1 MPGSVVSVGNSFA
14 TELSSRVWFDV
25 TDRVSLMAGLSF
37 LHTRPELTL
46 SDGTRRPWSA
56 DQLRLQTGIAFT
68 ILKPRH

>member
-56 DQLRLQTGIAFT
+56 DKLRLQTGIAFT
-68 ILKPRH
+68 VLKPRH